1 VVKGVVSIKMNDL
14 VSYEDVLL
22 KFIKSHPDVT
32 IIVER
37 DQVRDQY
44 IIGLHS
50 EANGKFRKYKI
61 VLSDPVDRESF
72 VNMLYLAYKEVAI

>member
-1 VVKGVVSIKMNDL
+1 MNDL
-14 VSYEDVLL
+14 VSYEDVIL

-32 IIVER
+32 IIIEY

-50 EANGKFRKYKI
+50 EARGKFRKYKFI
-61 VLSDPVDRESF
+61 LSDPIDRESL
-72 VNMLYLAYKEVAI
+72 VSMLYLAYKEVAIEAS

>member
-1 VVKGVVSIKMNDL
+1 MIL
-14 VSYEDVLL
+14 IL

-32 IIVER
+32 IIIEY

-50 EANGKFRKYKI
+50 EARGKFRKYKFI
-61 VLSDPVDRESF
+61 LSDPVDRESL
-72 VNMLYLAYKEVAI
+72 VSMLYLAYKEVAI